1 MFCVFFITLTKMFF
15 KQDKLE
21 DNSNFWRLIRL
32 QVRQRR
38 EKDAKYRRRGQ
49 TDDDKPPN
57 FPQFPGSVM
66 GVGMIG
72 RFGSVGGPFLWGGRG
87 GMEERGRERESYLP
101 SKYPSFLLWK
111 RTGEGTAHRAFH
123 GQRHSSLLWVGGWL
137 TQNLREG
144 GDLRSI
150 GQKSRWD

>member
-1 MFCVFFITLTKMFF
+1 MTLFLRTFHHFKKFFF

-32 QVRQRR
+32 QVTTER

-49 TDDDKPPN
+49 TNDDKPPN

-72 RFGSVGGPFLWGGRG
+72 WFGSVGGPFL
-87 GMEERGRERESYLP
+87 
-101 SKYPSFLLWK
+101 
-111 RTGEGTAHRAFH
+111 
-123 GQRHSSLLWVGGWL
+123 
-137 TQNLREG
+137 
-144 GDLRSI
+144 
-150 GQKSRWD
+150 